1 MAEIKI
7 YDAGDRIKMYATF
20 TPTDPATVQ
29 FVLYNGNVEHS
40 AYVATYEYG
49 VDAEVTR
56 LSEGA
61 YVLEYEIPTA
71 GYWRYKV
78 IGTGIVMAV
87 ETWFFIARS

>member
-1 MAEIKI
+1 MAEINI

-20 TPTDPATVQ
+20 TPTDPAVVKFELYIKTV
-29 FVLYNGNVEHS
+29 
-40 AYVATYEYG
+40 YVATYQFG
-49 VDAEVTR
+49 VDPEVTR

-78 IGTGIVMAV
+78 IGTGAVMAV

>member
-1 MAEIKI
+1 MAEINI

-20 TPTDPATVQ
+20 TPTDPAVVK
-29 FVLYNGNVEHS
+29 FELYTGTTHVV
-40 AYVATYEYG
+40 YVATYQFG
-49 VDAEVTR
+49 VDPEVTR
-56 LSEGA
+56 LSEGV

-78 IGTGIVMAV
+78 IGTGAVMAV

>member
-1 MAEIKI
+1 MTDINI

-20 TPTDPATVQ
+20 TPTDPVTIKFELYMKTV
-29 FVLYNGNVEHS
+29 
-40 AYVATYEYG
+40 YVATYQFG

-56 LSEGA
+56 LSEGV

-78 IGTGIVMAV
+78 IGTGAVMAV

>member
-1 MAEIKI
+1 MAEINL
-7 YDAGDRIKMYATF
+7 YDAGDRIQMSATF
-20 TPTDPATVQ
+20 ADGDPDVVQ

-40 AYVATYEYG
+40 AYVATYQYG

-56 LSEGA
+56 LAAGV
-61 YVLEYEIPTA
+61 YVLEYEIPVA

-78 IGTGIVMAV
+78 IGTGAIMGV